1 MIYVNLIANGS
12 FNWHIA
18 HVPQSATLRG
28 QRWAA
33 LQEFHLDEPDATSN
47 HQEAHSVVA
56 GPPECSLLLGFEVA
70 PSLHVAENWLSF

>member
-1 MIYVNLIANGS
+1 MGLLIGTLLTS
-12 FNWHIA
+12 HS
-18 HVPQSATLRG
+18 PQRSGARG
-28 QRWAA
+28 GL